1 MKLLYY
7 PNEFLEKEVKSVDLE
22 NPGFDPKEL
31 RKEME
36 ELMLSSKGIGLSAN
50 QIGLDQK
57 VFVMG
62 DKPDNTNICI
72 NPTVLEY
79 TEETVAD
86 LEGCLSFP
94 HIYVKIKRP
103 KEILAEFYDVNLE
116 KQVVKIDGYSAK
128 CYLHELDH
136 LLGITMKDRVS
147 KLKWDMAVKKS
158 AKYKK
163 LYEANNIEGS

>member
-1 MKLLYY
+1 MKLIYY
-7 PNEFLEKEVKSVDLE
+7 PDEFLERKVQPVDLE
-22 NPGFDPKEL
+22 NPSFDPKEL

-36 ELMLSSKGIGLSAN
+36 ELMLSSNGIGLSAN
-50 QIGLDQK
+50 QVGVDQQ

-79 TEETVAD
+79 TEETVLD

-94 HIYVKIKRP
+94 HMYVKINRP
-103 KEILAEFYDVNLE
+103 KEILAEFYDENLE
-116 KQVVKIDGYSAK
+116 KQTVKIDGYSAK

-136 LLGITMKDRVS
+136 LLGITMKDRCS
-147 KLKWDMAVKKS
+147 KLKWDMAKKKS

-163 LYEANNIEGS
+163 LYEETNARS

>member
-7 PNEFLEKEVKSVDLE
+7 PNEFLEREVQLVDLE
-22 NPGFDPKEL
+22 NPIFDPKEL

-36 ELMLSSKGIGLSAN
+36 DIMFSNQGIGLSAN
-50 QIGLDQK
+50 QVGLDQK

-72 NPTVLEY
+72 NPTILEY
-79 TEETVAD
+79 TEETVLD

-94 HIYVKIKRP
+94 HVYVKIRRP
-103 KEILAEFYDVNLE
+103 KEILAEFYDENLE
-116 KQVVKIDGYSAK
+116 KQIVKIDGYSAK

-136 LLGITMKDRVS
+136 LLGITMKDRCS
-147 KLKWDMAVKKS
+147 KLKWDRALKKS
-158 AKYKK
+158 LKYKK
-163 LYEANNIEGS
+163 LYEASNERS

>member
-7 PNEFLEKEVKSVDLE
+7 PNEFLEREVQLVDLE
-22 NPGFDPKEL
+22 NPIFDPKEL

-36 ELMLSSKGIGLSAN
+36 DIMFSNQGIGLSAN
-50 QIGLDQK
+50 QVGLDQK

-72 NPTVLEY
+72 NPTILEY
-79 TEETVAD
+79 TEETVLD

-94 HIYVKIKRP
+94 HVYVKIRRP
-103 KEILAEFYDVNLE
+103 KEILAEFYDENLE
-116 KQVVKIDGYSAK
+116 KQIVKIDGYSAK

-136 LLGITMKDRVS
+136 LLGITMKDRCS
-147 KLKWDMAVKKS
+147 KLKWDRALKKS
-158 AKYKK
+158 SKYKK
-163 LYEANNIEGS
+163 LYEASNERS